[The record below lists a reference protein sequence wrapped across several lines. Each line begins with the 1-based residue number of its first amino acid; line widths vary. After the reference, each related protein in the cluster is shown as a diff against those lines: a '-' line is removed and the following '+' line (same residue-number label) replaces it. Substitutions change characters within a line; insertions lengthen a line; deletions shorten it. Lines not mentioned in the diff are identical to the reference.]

1 MTNVIVDTNLFFS
14 GLRTETNWV
23 RDTLYRTDI
32 KVFASN
38 FLVVEIFKYKQRI
51 VEKSQIGEEKVY
63 ELLHLLLQRITFV
76 NEEAISMGNLI
87 HAHRLCSGIDEKD
100 TLFVALTLDLSGLY
114 WTRDQQLKDG
124 LRPRGLDMFFD
135 V

>member
-32 KVFASN
+32 KVFAPN

-51 VEKSQIGEEKVY
+51 VEKSQIGEEKCMNCCIY
-63 ELLHLLLQRITFV
+63 YCRE
-76 NEEAISMGNLI
+76 
-87 HAHRLCSGIDEKD
+87 
-100 TLFVALTLDLSGLY
+100 
-114 WTRDQQLKDG
+114 
-124 LRPRGLDMFFD
+124 
-135 V
+135 